1 MVDFSPV
8 LPPKP
13 VNIFWRYRLQFSKV
27 GLARYLSHH
36 DLIRTFT
43 RAVRRACLPVVLTQG
58 FNPHPDL
65 SYGPPL
71 PVGVAGKKEYLDLN
85 LNRALTPAG
94 ICSLLNNA
102 LPEGL
107 KVNKAWLLPKRP
119 KDRPSLVTL
128 ICRAAYQARV
138 PLTGEIKRE
147 ELANYIQTFLAA
159 DEIII
164 HRRPKAIKG
173 KNKKIEEK
181 EKKQNIR
188 PGIFSLSGQVKANEM
203 FLEMELRL
211 GSKGNV
217 RPDQVLQVFLADFPV
232 QVNLDEAKI
241 IRTGLGPQ
249 ELLIP

>member
-1 MVDFSPV
+1 MVDFSPI
-8 LPPKP
+8 LPQKP
-13 VNIFWRYRLQFSKV
+13 VNIFWRYRLQFSKM

-71 PVGVAGKKEYLDLN
+71 PVGIVGEKEYLDLN
-85 LNRALTPAG
+85 LTRALTPASL
-94 ICSLLNNA
+94 CSLLNDA

-107 KVNKAWLLPKRP
+107 RVNKAWLLPKRP

-128 ICRAAYQARV
+128 VRRAAYQAKI

-147 ELANYIQTFLAA
+147 DLTNYIQTFLAA

-164 HRRPKAIKG
+164 HRPLKAVRK
-173 KNKKIEEK
+173 KNKKKEEK

-188 PGIFSLSGQVKANEM
+188 PGIFSLKGQVKAKEM

-217 RPDQVLQVFLADFPV
+217 RPDQVLQAFLANFPA
-232 QVNLDEAKI
+232 QVDLEEVEI
-241 IRTGLGPQ
+241 IRTGLSPL
-249 ELLIP
+249 ESLIP